1 MSNPTTSSPAAL
13 GAPSGSRL
21 FGSLKKRLSMLVPS
35 GRTTVIG
42 VPFLWLT
49 VFFALPFVLVLKIS
63 FADLRLGIPPYTD
76 LVSIKDGMVHFAM
89 QLSHYAFLLQDDLY
103 VATYL
108 SSLKMA
114 AVSTF
119 FCLLIGYPIAYY
131 IARSEP
137 TKRNLLPAAGATR
150 SGMHPGSRKRP
161 ASFFRTTS
169 RTIPIPR
176 SIS

>member
-1 MSNPTTSSPAAL
+1 MSNPTTSPTAL

-21 FGSLKKRLSMLVPS
+21 LGSLKKRLSFLVPS

-63 FADLRLGIPPYTD
+63 FADLRMGIPPYSE
-76 LVSIKDGMVHFAM
+76 LVTIKDGVVHFAI
-89 QLSHYAFLLQDDLY
+89 QLGHYAFLLQDDLY
-103 VATYL
+103 IATYI

-114 AVSTF
+114 AVSTV

-131 IARSEP
+131 I
-137 TKRNLLPAAGATR
+137 
-150 SGMHPGSRKRP
+150 
-161 ASFFRTTS
+161 
-169 RTIPIPR
+169 
-176 SIS
+176 

>member
-1 MSNPTTSSPAAL
+1 MRTPAPTSTLPVAAPANPRFVSLRKLL
-13 GAPSGSRL
+13 GR
-21 FGSLKKRLSMLVPS
+21 FVPS

-63 FADLRLGIPPYTD
+63 FADQRMGIPPYSE
-76 LVSIKDGMVHFAM
+76 LVTIKDGIVHLAI
-89 QLSHYAFLLQDDLY
+89 QLGHYAFLLQDDLY
-103 VATYL
+103 IATYI

-114 AVSTF
+114 AVSTI

-137 TKRNLLPAAGATR
+137 QTRNLLMMGVMLP
-150 SGMHPGSRKRP
+150 
-161 ASFFRTTS
+161 
-169 RTIPIPR
+169 
-176 SIS
+176 